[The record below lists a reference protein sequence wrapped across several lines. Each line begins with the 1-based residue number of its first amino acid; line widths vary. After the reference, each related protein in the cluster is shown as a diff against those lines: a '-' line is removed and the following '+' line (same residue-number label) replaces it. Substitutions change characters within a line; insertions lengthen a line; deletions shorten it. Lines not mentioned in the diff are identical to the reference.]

1 MRSAEFDRETVLH
14 SAMDAFIAKG
24 YSKTSMQDLKQ
35 ATGLHPG
42 SIYCAFTNKR
52 GLLVAALEQ
61 YQKERD
67 LAFQALFENQPS
79 ALAGIAAYLEQMVIE
94 CEQEKIKDCLL
105 QKALSELAQDD
116 KEIERLISHK
126 LKDWEHR
133 FACKFAQA
141 IREGEIPDHRSA
153 EELAR
158 YLVMGIYGIRAYSH
172 TCPAPGVLRELSDE
186 LFRNLRGR

>member
-1 MRSAEFDRETVLH
+1 MRSAEFDREMVLR

-52 GLLVAALEQ
+52 GLLVEALEH
-61 YQKERD
+61 YQAERD
-67 LAFQALFENQPS
+67 KAFVQLFDSQPS
-79 ALAGIAAYLEQMVIE
+79 IMAGVAAYLDQMVAE
-94 CEQEKIKDCLL
+94 CEQENIKDCLL

-126 LKDWEHR
+126 LKDWEQL
-133 FACKFAQA
+133 FACKFEHAQQN
-141 IREGEIPDHRSA
+141 GELSTHRSA
-153 EELAR
+153 KALAR

-172 TCPAPGVLRELSDE
+172 TQPEPGELRELSAE
-186 LFRNLRGR
+186 LMQHIQGT